1 MKQEEPP
8 LSPQARIAIDNY
20 LNKKLIIVSVI
31 TGLLGGIIGYAI
43 SGFVTQRSMEHAIEY
58 VTNMATEIASKKGEM
73 DALISNYEEQ
83 KDDIDQLRVSS
94 QTLLAKSQEIIA
106 SNADSIA
113 TYLIKKEKLREVLIQ
128 QMAEKIPD
136 ARLEAIWK
144 RIGSLETQINTIPD
158 DLEIEVTSG
167 SKPDNLREG
176 DYVAESRSNYKNKVV
191 IGMSRPKQAQD
202 EWIIYFADLRIRKK

>member
-144 RIGSLETQINTIPD
+144 RIGSR
-158 DLEIEVTSG
+158 V
-167 SKPDNLREG
+167 
-176 DYVAESRSNYKNKVV
+176 VYKGWK
-191 IGMSRPKQAQD
+191 
-202 EWIIYFADLRIRKK
+202 